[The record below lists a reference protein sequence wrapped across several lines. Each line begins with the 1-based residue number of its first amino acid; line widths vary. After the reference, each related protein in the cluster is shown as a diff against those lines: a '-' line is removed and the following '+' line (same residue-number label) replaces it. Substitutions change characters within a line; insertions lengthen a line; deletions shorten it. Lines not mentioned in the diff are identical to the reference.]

1 LPAWRDPSGRG
12 RDSLGRDLEAASIA
26 AVVAR
31 DPTVRRSQ
39 QALDAQL
46 QIAYRDP
53 QAARAAL
60 DALGRQLGRDKVADE
75 VARNPEKL
83 GELRGRTG
91 WFAGAAAKR
100 ERAHAEHVAKA
111 LPVGLRGIEA
121 AEATAGRDYVASVK
135 HQQARD
141 AIAIPALSKAAQGV
155 LRDVE
160 LVQQAHDLYRAASRG
175 RGEDHAA
182 REALRDDAVAA
193 VWRAGRADPIV
204 AKELDRFIDL
214 ARGRLGIRGDR
225 PTSLGA
231 EHQPAL
237 DAITRQ
243 LSLGRDGVQFTEMS
257 HQRIERDTAR
267 AKDDQARQEH
277 LKPHEKRA
285 EPERDLDRSPQRT
298 PREREPDL
306 ER

>member
-1 LPAWRDPSGRG
+1 LRDPSGRG
-12 RDSLGRDLEAASIA
+12 RDSLGRDLTAASIA
-26 AVVAR
+26 DHVAH
-31 DPTVRRSQ
+31 DPAVRRSQ
-39 QALDAQL
+39 QALDEQL
-46 QIAYRDP
+46 QSIYRDP
-53 QAARAAL
+53 AAAARAAL
-60 DALGRQLGRDKVADE
+60 DALGQRQGRDKVADE

-91 WFAGAAAKR
+91 WFAGATAKR

-111 LPVGLRGIEA
+111 LPIGLRGLASAEA
-121 AEATAGRDYVASVK
+121 AAGRDYVASVK

-160 LVQQAHDLYRAASRG
+160 LVQQAHDLYRAAG
-175 RGEDHAA
+175 RSQGEDHAA

-193 VWRAGRADPIV
+193 VWRAGRADPAV
-204 AKELDRFIDL
+204 AKELDSFIDL
-214 ARGRLGIRGDR
+214 ARGRLGVSGDR
-225 PTSLGA
+225 PASLGA

-237 DAITRQ
+237 DAINRQ

-267 AKDDQARQEH
+267 TKDNQARQEV
-277 LKPHEKRA
+277 LKRDERSD
-285 EPERDLDRSPQRT
+285 PERDRDRTPQRK
-298 PREREPDL
+298 PRDRESDL